1 MSASPRV
8 YITGYDGTGESIWAA
23 EKALDLEPAGERIK
37 TQDLWQISKVPVP
50 MDEDGAFIPG
60 LLWPAKGLNFRY
72 VIFPPQSRASSS
84 DKPKPRAGVHE
95 TDSVDLI
102 TMVSGE
108 LYVGLEGTE
117 REVALRPG
125 DILIQRGTT
134 HYWHNKSDRPAIF
147 TVVMV
152 DATRTAK
159 TPRTKSGARSTAV
172 GMQAPRPR

>member
-1 MSASPRV
+1 MGAQPRIV
-8 YITGYDGTGESIWAA
+8 VTGHNEKGDSVWVA
-23 EKALDLEPAGERIK
+23 ERNLDLASAGSRIK

-50 MDEDGAFIPG
+50 MDEDGAFVPG

-72 VIFPPQSRASSS
+72 VIFPPRSRVSSS

-102 TMVSGE
+102 TMVAGE

-134 HYWHNKSDRPAIF
+134 HYWHNKSDSPAIF
-147 TVVMV
+147 TVVMI
-152 DATRTAK
+152 DSRRTPK

-172 GMQAPRPR
+172 GVPVPRPG